1 MKKHLSR
8 KFSGF
13 LISAV
18 VLFAI
23 SGIARNR
30 WQDRMEKTPN
40 STQPTQTQTSSSGS
54 GGMVVGE
61 SDVNCM
67 NVKVRLS
74 TNILTD
80 NGTVSEAPITELKN
94 GATRKFQCLDFKPP
108 LHGDGQPVT
117 AGEINV
123 VCSGGKLTVTSSNC
137 ALQPKD
143 CAPGSA
149 SIPAGIQAGTQAT
162 TLPTGTI
169 AHGGSAAYACTSA
182 SPGLVIDGKAVD
194 RGTISVSCNNG
205 TVSYAGSNSCAV
217 PPPCPAGSCYAAC
230 NSWCTDGTN
239 TTSWEDNCTTGG
251 KNIGTVCTSHTSTY
265 RSCQNGQY
273 YRNITSTRSGTTS
286 STGWGCSSSTR
297 Q

>member
-1 MKKHLSR
+1 MIKRLNR

-13 LISAV
+13 LILAV
-18 VLFAI
+18 VLSAV
-23 SGIARNR
+23 SGIAKNR
-30 WQDRMEKTPN
+30 WQARMEKEANTG
-40 STQPTQTQTSSSGS
+40 QQTQTQTSSSGS

-67 NVKVRLS
+67 NVKVRLG
-74 TNILTD
+74 TNILAESAS
-80 NGTVSEAPITELKN
+80 VSEVPVRELKN
-94 GATRKFQCLDFKPP
+94 GAGASFACTAFAPP
-108 LHGDGQPVT
+108 LHGNGQPVT
-117 AGEINV
+117 AGNVNV

-143 CAPGSA
+143 CPASSAP
-149 SIPAGIQAGTQAT
+149 IPAGIQAGTAAANV
-162 TLPTGTI
+162 PTPAI
-169 AHGGSAAYACTSA
+169 AHGGSTSVACTSA

-194 RGTISVSCNNG
+194 RGTIAVSCNNG

-230 NSWCTDGTN
+230 NSWCTDGTG
-239 TTSWEDNCTTGG
+239 TDSWTSNCVTGG
-251 KNIGTVCTSHTSTY
+251 KGGNQICTSNVSTY

-273 YRNITSTRSGTTS
+273 YRNITSTRSGTTT
-286 STGWGCSSSTR
+286 STGWACSSSTR

>member
-40 STQPTQTQTSSSGS
+40 STQPTQTQTS
-54 GGMVVGE
+54 VVGE

-123 VCSGGKLTVTSSNC
+123 ICSGGKLTVTSSNC

-143 CAPGSA
+143 CAAGTTA
-149 SIPAGIQAGTQAT
+149 IPAGILSGSPASNIPNG
-162 TLPTGTI
+162 GI
-169 AHGGSAAYACTSA
+169 AHGASASYNCTTA
-182 SPGLVIDGKAVD
+182 SPGLTIDGVAVD
-194 RGTISVSCNNG
+194 RGAISVSCTNG
-205 TVSYAGSNSCAV
+205 VTAYAGNSCAV

-230 NSWCTDGTN
+230 GSWCSDGTN
-239 TTSWEDNCTTGG
+239 TDTWSGNCTTGG
-251 KNIGTVCTSHTSTY
+251 KNTGTICTSYTSTY
-265 RSCQNGQY
+265 RACQNGQY
-273 YRNITSTRSGTTS
+273 YRNITSVRSGTTS
-286 STGWGCSSSTR
+286 STGWGCSSGTR